1 MVLCLARPDQS
12 FPSHTQPVAAF
23 SLSFSF
29 SGVFWNRSLFFFF
42 FQQVCLFPFS
52 LLRRCLL
59 KQISLFFFSKKL
71 CFCIFVHEVKPGQAP
86 SISFGN
92 SFCRKDLSLLRSK
105 RQTWG
110 SINILLKLGSRRPT
124 LVLIQMHP
132 AAAAARRRRLV
143 FRKMGF
149 GSILFRV
156 ISVQKAFSPFRTLL
170 RIKVKS
176 KAKLS
181 RSDKSSFLFTLTF
194 GNKLQNRV
202 WEGKFS

>member
-1 MVLCLARPDQS
+1 M
-12 FPSHTQPVAAF
+12 
-23 SLSFSF
+23 
-29 SGVFWNRSLFFFF
+29 
-42 FQQVCLFPFS
+42 
-52 LLRRCLL
+52 
-59 KQISLFFFSKKL
+59 
-71 CFCIFVHEVKPGQAP
+71 HEVKPGQAP

-92 SFCRKDLSLLRSK
+92 SFCRKDLSQLRSK

-156 ISVQKAFSPFRTLL
+156 ISVQKAFPPFGPFWESKSNRKPSWVGRTKVVFFSPSPSGTNFKTGFWKESLVDNFAKLMRS
-170 RIKVKS
+170 RVSFKS
-176 KAKLS
+176 KK
-181 RSDKSSFLFTLTF
+181 F
-194 GNKLQNRV
+194 GPN
-202 WEGKFS
+202 

>member
-1 MVLCLARPDQS
+1 MFVEAD
-12 FPSHTQPVAAF
+12 
-23 SLSFSF
+23 LS
-29 SGVFWNRSLFFFF
+29 
-42 FQQVCLFPFS
+42 
-52 LLRRCLL
+52 
-59 KQISLFFFSKKL
+59 FFFSKKW
-71 CFCIFVHEVKPGQAP
+71 CFCIFMHEVKPGQAP

-132 AAAAARRRRLV
+132 AAAAARRQRLV

-194 GNKLQNRV
+194 GNKLQNGV
-202 WEGKFS
+202 WEGKFLKESLVNNFAKLWRSASRVSFRSKKFGPN